1 MVKPFSIQAPEQVAK
16 EYGGNKQKIAE
27 AAQLGLVDPTAAVLA
42 GMFIDKMRSAQ
53 QMEAGQKPTI
63 AQQVLGAPQP
73 QASAPQG
80 MPPQM
85 GGGLGATPQ
94 AMPQEMG
101 APPEMAMPQEMP
113 PEMPQEMGMAEGG
126 IVGLDLPDA
135 MFDEPN
141 NGGYAPGG
149 LVAFAGGGG
158 TRGVSTLDEAW
169 NRIKRLEGG
178 LGPKGEMRVSSAG
191 AVGPSQ
197 LMPATAPEAAEIA
210 GLPWDEKRYRTDPA
224 YNEALGKAYYAS
236 RVKAR
241 GGDYNKAALDY
252 HTGMGNVD
260 KGKIGPAGR
269 EYLRKFSGAEGR
281 APAPTAGLGATAPA
295 TGAGGDT
302 PWGGSLSGQL
312 EGILTNSGGLYDKL
326 VPAPKREARDALLAY
341 AKEQNSPETLEKQRK
356 QDMWSTLAEIGFNM
370 AGTNSPSFL
379 QAVGTAAAAALPGA
393 KADKKAREERKREM
407 LRTYAEVEGLDN
419 ADAKERVNGMLN
431 LAETQLGIKKEDIG
445 RKFEQD
451 KTVFTQ
457 GQETARANASI
468 AAQKDIAAAG
478 NQTSKDVA
486 NISAGSYKNTSEK
499 AIQQALLAAGT
510 KAVELAND
518 NLRTDPAYITARGAN
533 DDAGMK
539 AAFEK
544 LRQYYYNQLTVGLTG
559 GGQPT
564 GAGQQA
570 GSSEYKYLGTE

>member
-73 QASAPQG
+73 QAAPPQG
-80 MPPQM
+80 MPPEM

-94 AMPQEMG
+94 AM
-101 APPEMAMPQEMP
+101 PPEMAMPQEMP

-149 LVAFAGGGG
+149 LVAFAPGGPVAPGG
-158 TRGVSTLDEAW
+158 WGSYFERVATEAVPGIGVNSRKRTAARNAQVGGVGDSYHLTDDARDFRPPQGVSMAQLAAQLRSKFGSGYDVIDEGDHVHV
-169 NRIKRLEGG
+169 EP
-178 LGPKGEMRVSSAG
+178 GP
-191 AVGPSQ
+191 
-197 LMPATAPEAAEIA
+197 
-210 GLPWDEKRYRTDPA
+210 
-224 YNEALGKAYYAS
+224 ALGRMVRA
-236 RVKAR
+236 
-241 GGDYNKAALDY
+241 
-252 HTGMGNVD
+252 
-260 KGKIGPAGR
+260 GKSFDPGQVSK
-269 EYLRKFSGAEGR
+269 LRATER

-341 AKEQNSPETLEKQRK
+341 AKEQNNPEALEKQRK

-419 ADAKERVNGMLN
+419 ADAKERVNGMLK

-451 KTVFTQ
+451 QTMFTQ
-457 GQETARANASI
+457 GQETARAKASI
-468 AAQKDIAAAG
+468 ASSEKIAAAN

-486 NISAGSYKNTSEK
+486 NISANRPTNISQAEQNATTAALAMVRDRVEK
-499 AIQQALLAAGT
+499 DSDYIKARLAQDAAG
-510 KAVELAND
+510 
-518 NLRTDPAYITARGAN
+518 
-533 DDAGMK
+533 M
-539 AAFEK
+539 AAAEQKLFERFYK
-544 LRQYYYNQLTVGLTG
+544 MAMQNM
-559 GGQPT
+559 T
-564 GAGQQA
+564 GAGQSA
-570 GSSEYKYLGTE
+570 GGQFTGSGQTISLGGWED